1 MELIGHDLSRIV
13 YLTTMNRRE
22 GGVLLPDVAHKV
34 VQKYSFARYP
44 NFDDL
49 QNESFAFKLGKF
61 RDFQIDE
68 LRVYTD
74 GVIVASKCSTEILS
88 EFLNDLLGWIKS
100 DFGYREITIL
110 KPEMHFESALV
121 VKTDK
126 DIASLLS
133 PPKRVT
139 SLIEQTL
146 AKNTEAEYQATGISF
161 ETDSEGLKKRRR
173 PGRFRLERRVD
184 LPFGTNT
191 YYSTAPLTSTE
202 HLMLLD
208 GLEGLAL

>member
-1 MELIGHDLSRIV
+1 MELICHDVSRIV

-22 GGVLLPDVAHKV
+22 GGAFLPDIAQKV
-34 VQKYSFARYP
+34 IQKYSFVKYP
-44 NFDDL
+44 NLDEL
-49 QNESFAFKLGKF
+49 QNEIFAFNVGRF

-68 LRVYTD
+68 LKVYND
-74 GVIVASKCSTEILS
+74 GVIVTSKCSTEILN
-88 EFLNDLLGWIKS
+88 EFLDELLGWLKS
-100 DFGYREITIL
+100 DFGYCEITIP
-110 KPEMHFESALV
+110 KPETHFESRLV

-139 SLIEQTL
+139 NLIEQTL

-161 ETDSEGLKKRRR
+161 ETDSQGLTKRRR
-173 PGRFRLERRVD
+173 PGRFGLERRVGV
-184 LPFGTNT
+184 PFGTNT
-191 YYSTAPLTSTE
+191 YYSVAPLTSTD

-208 GLEGLAL
+208 GLEGLAG

>member
-22 GGVLLPDVAHKV
+22 GGVFLPDIAQKAI
-34 VQKYSFARYP
+34 QKYSFVKYP
-44 NFDDL
+44 NLDEL
-49 QNESFAFKLGKF
+49 QKENLAFNVGKF

-68 LRVYTD
+68 LNVYPD

-88 EFLNDLLGWIKS
+88 EFLGDLFGWIKS

-110 KPEMHFESALV
+110 KPEMHFESGLV

-126 DIASLLS
+126 DITSLLS

-139 SLIEQTL
+139 NLIEQTL
-146 AKNTEAEYQATGISF
+146 AKNTEEEYQATGISF

-173 PGRFRLERRVD
+173 PGRFRLERRVGV
-184 LPFGTNT
+184 PFGTNT
-191 YYSTAPLTSTE
+191 YYSIAPLTSAD
-202 HLMLLD
+202 HLVLLD
-208 GLEGLAL
+208 GLEGLAG